1 MNFKVILDILL
12 IVIWAINLKIC
23 VFENNT
29 SHLKTIAILS
39 SLSAMLLS
47 MSILVSDI

>member
-1 MNFKVILDILL
+1 MNFKIILDILL
-12 IVIWAINLKIC
+12 IVVWAINLKIC

-29 SHLKTIAILS
+29 SNLKPIAILS

-47 MSILVSDI
+47 MSILFSDI